1 MRLNINSIQ
10 AFKNKY
16 SAGDQMFNYAM
27 KRLQSNKTMYG
38 YHFLYI
44 TLTVFVV
51 FVLLSIR
58 DISYKKLYSE
68 IPFYS
73 ESMMLSTGTFS
84 NNYPNGLK
92 LNSETMI
99 NLRSEFDYVTHIFDV
114 SLSTNT
120 NQHIQI
126 VATSESFVETG
137 VPVQNFKYMDVQVE
151 KIDLLYGSI
160 WTPNTTQPQTIVD
173 EDTARLVFGYTNV
186 VGQTLET
193 SKGTLTIVGVTSN
206 TSYRQQRINRSS
218 AQDEV
223 IHDHLFPTTIYI
235 PIEYA
240 RSQQLI
246 YDIEYLVIKDD
257 RPLTKSVDLLSN
269 MLGLSTL
276 DSGFILTKNSIVDEE
291 MTSSGA
297 FFQMIISL
305 LGVFIVLGSINII
318 NITTYSKNTERKLLG
333 IYRVIGASRV
343 QLHLINLYESIFI
356 GFGTTLL
363 AVFIGIISMVI
374 YGLVTNTLAYL
385 AWGQMLTYVWIA
397 MGIVT
402 TLLVVIQAISLN
414 VYLKKPVLTLIKE
427 LKS

>member
-1 MRLNINSIQ
+1 
-10 AFKNKY
+10 
-16 SAGDQMFNYAM
+16 MFNHSFQKL
-27 KRLQSNKTMYG
+27 KRNQTGIVFNAV
-38 YHFLYI
+38 YI
-44 TLTVFVV
+44 IITVFVV

-84 NNYPNGLK
+84 NKYPNGLK

-126 VATSESFVETG
+126 VATSDTFVETG

-151 KIDLLYGSI
+151 KIELLYGQI
-160 WTPNTTQPQTIVD
+160 WAPNTTQPHTIVD

-333 IYRVIGASRV
+333 IYRVIGASRF
-343 QLHLINLYESIFI
+343 QLQLINLYESIFI
-356 GFGTTLL
+356 GLGTTLFAIIL
-363 AVFIGIISMVI
+363 GIISILI
-374 YGLVTNTLAYL
+374 YGLISNTLGYIV
-385 AWGQMLTYVWIA
+385 WTQMFQYAWIA
-397 MGIVT
+397 VLIVT
-402 TLLVVIQAISLN
+402 LLLALIHSISLHLF
-414 VYLKKPVLTLIKE
+414 LKKPVLTLIKE

>member
-1 MRLNINSIQ
+1 
-10 AFKNKY
+10 
-16 SAGDQMFNYAM
+16 MFNHSFQKLNRNRTSVVFNAV
-27 KRLQSNKTMYG
+27 
-38 YHFLYI
+38 YI
-44 TLTVFVV
+44 IFTVFVV

-73 ESMMLSTGTFS
+73 ESMMISTGTFS
-84 NNYPNGLK
+84 NKYPNGLQI
-92 LNSETMI
+92 NSEKMI
-99 NLRSEFDYVTHIFDV
+99 NLRNEFDYVTHIFDV

-120 NQHIQI
+120 NQHIDI
-126 VATSESFVETG
+126 VATNETFIDTG
-137 VPVQNFKYMDVQVE
+137 VPVQNFKYMNVQVE
-151 KIDLLYGSI
+151 QIQLLYGQTWSPHSI
-160 WTPNTTQPQTIVD
+160 QAVTIVD

-186 VGQTLET
+186 VGET
-193 SKGTLTIVGVTSN
+193 IETAKGSLTIVGVVSS
-206 TSYRQQRINRSS
+206 TSYREQRINRSS

-257 RPLTKSVDLLSN
+257 RPLSKSVSVLSN

-276 DSGFILTKNSIVDEE
+276 DTGFIVTKNSIVDEE

-333 IYRVIGASRV
+333 IYRVIGASRF
-343 QLHLINLYESIFI
+343 QLQLINLYESIFI
-356 GFGTTLL
+356 GLGTTLFAIIL
-363 AVFIGIISMVI
+363 GIIAIVI
-374 YGLVTNTLAYL
+374 YGLISNTLGYIV
-385 AWGQMLTYVWIA
+385 WTQMFQYTWIA
-397 MGIVT
+397 VLIVT
-402 TLLVVIQAISLN
+402 LLLALIHSSSLHLF
-414 VYLKKPVLTLIKE
+414 LKKPVLSLIKE

>member
-1 MRLNINSIQ
+1 MLNFAI
-10 AFKNKY
+10 
-16 SAGDQMFNYAM
+16 
-27 KRLQSNKTMYG
+27 KRLQSNKTMHG
-38 YHFLYI
+38 YHFFYI

-84 NNYPNGLK
+84 NKYPNGLQI
-92 LNSETMI
+92 NSEKMI
-99 NLRSEFDYVTHIFDV
+99 NLRNEFDYVTHIFDV

-120 NQHIQI
+120 NQHIDI
-126 VATSESFVETG
+126 VATSETFIETG

-151 KIDLLYGSI
+151 QIQLLYGQTWSQHSI
-160 WTPNTTQPQTIVD
+160 QAVTIVD

-186 VGQTLET
+186 VGET
-193 SKGTLTIVGVTSN
+193 IETAKGSLTIVGVVSN
-206 TSYRQQRINRSS
+206 TSYREQRINRSS

-257 RPLTKSVDLLSN
+257 RPLSKSVGVLSN

-276 DSGFILTKNSIVDEE
+276 DSGFIVTKDSIVDEE

-333 IYRVIGASRV
+333 IYRVIGASRF
-343 QLHLINLYESIFI
+343 QLQLINLYESIFI
-356 GFGTTLL
+356 GFGTTLFAIIL
-363 AVFIGIISMVI
+363 GIIAIVI
-374 YGLVTNTLAYL
+374 YGLISNTLGYIV
-385 AWGQMLTYVWIA
+385 WTQMFQYTWIA
-397 MGIVT
+397 VLIVT
-402 TLLVVIQAISLN
+402 ILLSLIHSISLHLF
-414 VYLKKPVLTLIKE
+414 LKKPVLSLIKE

>member
-1 MRLNINSIQ
+1 
-10 AFKNKY
+10 
-16 SAGDQMFNYAM
+16 MFNHSLQKIRCNRTSIIFNAM
-27 KRLQSNKTMYG
+27 
-38 YHFLYI
+38 YI
-44 TLTVFVV
+44 IITVFIV
-51 FVLLSIR
+51 FVLLGIR
-58 DISYKKLYSE
+58 DISYKKLYNE

-73 ESMMLSTGTFS
+73 KSMLLSTGTFS
-84 NNYPNGLK
+84 NKYPNGFHI
-92 LNSETMI
+92 NSEKMI
-99 NLRSEFDYVTHIFDV
+99 NLRSEFDYVTHTFDV

-120 NQHIQI
+120 NQHVQI
-126 VATSESFVETG
+126 VATSETFVETG

-151 KIDLLYGSI
+151 KIELLYGQI
-160 WTPNTTQPQTIVD
+160 WTPNATQAVAVVD

-193 SKGTLTIVGVTSN
+193 TKGTLMIVGVSTN
-206 TSYRQQRINRSS
+206 TSYRQQRINRTS

-246 YDIEYLVIKDD
+246 YDVEYLIIKDN
-257 RPLTKSVDLLSN
+257 RPISKSVILLSN

-276 DSGFILTKNSIVDEE
+276 DQGFIVTKDSIVEEE

-333 IYRVIGASRV
+333 IYRVIGASRF
-343 QLHLINLYESIFI
+343 QLQQINLYESIWI
-356 GFGTTLL
+356 GFGTTIAAIIAAIISIVVYAAVSNTLLYIDWNQMLNYTWISMMIVTSLL
-363 AVFIGIISMVI
+363 ALIHS
-374 YGLVTNTLAYL
+374 
-385 AWGQMLTYVWIA
+385 
-397 MGIVT
+397 
-402 TLLVVIQAISLN
+402 ISLHL
-414 VYLKKPVLTLIKE
+414 YLKKPVLTLIKE